1 MRALFGS
8 LGLQDPSLGGKVMGE
23 GDVVCESFP
32 HGAGVPQAA
41 PQAALLTPGST
52 DLGVK
57 GTWYLQDE
65 TAAINM

>member
-1 MRALFGS
+1 
-8 LGLQDPSLGGKVMGE
+8 MGE
-23 GDVVCESFP
+23 GDVVCESSP
-32 HGAGVPQAA
+32 YGAGVPQAA

-52 DLGVK
+52 ALGAK